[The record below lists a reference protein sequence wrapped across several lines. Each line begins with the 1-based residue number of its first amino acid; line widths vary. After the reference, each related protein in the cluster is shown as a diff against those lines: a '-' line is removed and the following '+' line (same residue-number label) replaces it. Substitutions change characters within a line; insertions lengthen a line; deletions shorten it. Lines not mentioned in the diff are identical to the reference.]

1 MQPLERR
8 RELNEAENKILRR
21 WTPLLLRTILL
32 VAIAL
37 LSGGLILTA
46 VTEPGYFV
54 SRYRQVQAGHLF
66 GRETLMGLWSHL
78 LVGQPH
84 AILTLGLY
92 ALTLVPL
99 ARVGFCLMLFVKQR
113 DFTYVMLTG
122 YVLAGLIA
130 GVLLGKVG

>member
-1 MQPLERR
+1 MRSEEHR
-8 RELNEAENKILRR
+8 RELNEVENKILRR
-21 WTPLLLRTILL
+21 WTPMLLRTILL

-46 VTEPGYFV
+46 VAEPGYFV
-54 SRYRQVQAGHLF
+54 SRYNQAQAGHLF
-66 GRETLMGLWSHL
+66 GRETVIGLWSNML
-78 LVGQPH
+78 AGQPH

-99 ARVGFCLMLFVKQR
+99 ARVAFCLILFMKQR